1 MKPNI
6 ELHKICVW
14 AFCLCFRGERLRNAA
29 PNRSQREG
37 QGAAKH
43 KVEPKFRR
51 FFFWF
56 FFPLAVKNKHVRN
69 REKKKKCDDVS
80 SLSAAD
86 GAKRGVFFGALSHV
100 SGETWRHP
108 LVVPW
113 LTPTGSGVWRPPVTL
128 ERSAAQNPSLGLRV
142 SHGGRKSRGKERKP
156 LVASRRVNVRVWQ
169 ERT

>member
-29 PNRSQREG
+29 PSRSQRGG
-37 QGAAKH
+37 QGARKH

-51 FFFWF
+51 FLF
-56 FFPLAVKNKHVRN
+56 FFSPLAAKNKHAGN
-69 REKKKKCDDVS
+69 REKKIKKCDDVS

-113 LTPTGSGVWRPPVTL
+113 LTLTGKRRLAAARHAGALGRPESVSRPPSFT
-128 ERSAAQNPSLGLRV
+128 RRAQKSGKREKTARGFTPS
-142 SHGGRKSRGKERKP
+142 E
-156 LVASRRVNVRVWQ
+156 VWQ